1 MYQINN
7 MNLSHIRK
15 QFPLLQ
21 KHPKLVYFDNA
32 ATSLKPLSVIREHE
46 KYYSEIGGSV
56 HRGIHWP
63 AEKATRLYEDA
74 HRKTADFIGANE
86 NEIVFT
92 KGTTESLNLL
102 MYSLANGNFFRAGD
116 EIALTSMEHHSN
128 LVPWQYIAKKKKLK
142 LKFIEHKND
151 FTLDLNDAEKKIT
164 RKTKIVSVCHA
175 SNTVATI
182 NPVKELGKIAHSK
195 GALFCVDAAQSVPH
209 MEFNV
214 KKIGADFAA
223 FSAHKML
230 GPTGLGVFYGKE
242 KLLEKMEPFNLGGGM
257 INSVSYSGSRWNELP
272 WKFEAGTPPIA
283 EAIAFIKAIEFLD
296 GIGMDEIEGYERQL
310 TKHMLRGFAESGNL
324 KLHCPNNPNKQGPI
338 FLFEARGIDSHDL
351 ALCLNDEAG
360 IAIRSG
366 MHCAEPI
373 VSSINPK
380 GLARASL
387 YFYNTKQEID
397 VFFDAMKKILGQL

>member
-1 MYQINN
+1 
-7 MNLSHIRK
+7 MNVKSARSH
-15 QFPLLQ
+15 FPLLK
-21 KHPKLVYFDNA
+21 KHRKLVYFDNA
-32 ATSLKPLSVIREHE
+32 ATSLKPASVITEQGR
-46 KYYSEIGGSV
+46 YYSEIGGSV
-56 HRGIHWP
+56 HRGIHRL
-63 AEKATRLYEDA
+63 AEEATMLYEKAHE
-74 HRKTADFIGANE
+74 KTADFIGARKHE
-86 NEIVFT
+86 VVFT

-116 EIALTSMEHHSN
+116 EIVITGMEHHSN

-142 LKFIEHKND
+142 LKFIGHNDD
-151 FTLDLNDAEKKIT
+151 FTLDLDDAERKIT
-164 RKTKIVSVCHA
+164 RKTRLVSVCHA
-175 SNTVATI
+175 SNTIGTI
-182 NPVKELGKIAHSK
+182 NPVKEIGKLAHKK

-214 KKIGADFAA
+214 RKIGADFAA
-223 FSAHKML
+223 FSSHKML
-230 GPTGLGVFYGKE
+230 GPTGLGVFYGRE
-242 KLLEKMEPFNLGGGM
+242 ELLNRMEPFNLGGGM

>member
-1 MYQINN
+1 
-7 MNLSHIRK
+7 MNVNKIRK
-15 QFPLLQ
+15 QFPLLK
-21 KHPKLVYFDNA
+21 KHKNLVYFDNA
-32 ATSLKPLSVIREHE
+32 ATSLKPASVIKEQER
-46 KYYSEIGGSV
+46 YYSEIGGSV
-56 HRGIHWP
+56 HRGIHKL
-63 AEKATRLYEDA
+63 AEQATMEYEA
-74 HRKTADFIGANE
+74 SHEKTADFIGAKE
-86 NEIVFT
+86 QEVVFT
-92 KGTTESLNLL
+92 KGATESLNLL
-102 MYSLANGNFFRAGD
+102 MYSVANWKFCKTGD
-116 EIALTSMEHHSN
+116 EIVVTRMEHHSN
-128 LVPWQYIAKKKKLK
+128 LVPWQYLAKKKKLK
-142 LKFIEHKND
+142 LKFIGHRKD
-151 FTLDLNDAEKKIT
+151 FTLDLGDAERKIT
-164 RKTKIVSVCHA
+164 KKTRLVSICHA
-175 SNTVATI
+175 SNTVAAI
-182 NPVKELGKIAHSK
+182 NPVKEIGKIAHK
-195 GALFCVDAAQSVPH
+195 KEALFCVDASQSVPH
-209 MEFNV
+209 MKFDV

-223 FSAHKML
+223 FSPHKML
-230 GPTGLGVFYGKE
+230 GPTGLGVFYGRE
-242 KLLEKMEPFNLGGGM
+242 ELLNRMEPFNLGGGM